1 MTMAFGCSIGKTF
14 RKSSIV
20 GGNVTGRRLG
30 SSLTWTIL
38 LLALP
43 GSSAR
48 GYAQMSGPE
57 EHGSSWMPA
66 QGASPAFRKMEHCL
80 FLHKTAKLFPF
91 PSHCPLQRPGEQGK
105 GRVHGSKYF
114 REKFWGKMQTVQHG
128 LLKTQFQTCILL
140 TELLLSW
147 KAYSRCSL
155 NISPTFS
162 LFPVIVLYECLM

>member
-1 MTMAFGCSIGKTF
+1 MGAPGCQHRGLSCLQEDGALSVLIQNSKAFPIPIT
-14 RKSSIV
+14 
-20 GGNVTGRRLG
+20 L
-30 SSLTWTIL
+30 SLTE
-38 LLALP
+38 
-43 GSSAR
+43 AR
-48 GYAQMSGPE
+48 RARE
-57 EHGSSWMPA
+57 
-66 QGASPAFRKMEHCL
+66 
-80 FLHKTAKLFPF
+80 
-91 PSHCPLQRPGEQGK
+91 GK